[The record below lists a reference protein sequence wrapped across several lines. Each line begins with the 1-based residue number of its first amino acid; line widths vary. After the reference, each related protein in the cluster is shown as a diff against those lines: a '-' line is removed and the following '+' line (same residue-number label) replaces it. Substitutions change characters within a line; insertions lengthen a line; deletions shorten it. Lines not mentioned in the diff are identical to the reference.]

1 MILAFTGEGKG
12 KTTSAAGLALRAWGQ
27 GKKVLLVSFL
37 KAGLKSGE
45 FKAVKRINA
54 PDFAVA
60 CFGRECPYGDEDCC
74 PGNLE
79 CIVLPSNMENRDYE
93 IIKEGLCFVEKQ
105 IKKCFWDIVILD
117 EIINVYNLFPVYRQ
131 DILNMLDNLSMDTV
145 ITGRNCPQE
154 IIERCHLVSEVNFIK
169 NPYDKRLEAKRGIE
183 Y

>member
-1 MILAFTGEGKG
+1 MMLAFTGEGKG
-12 KTTSAAGLALRAWGQ
+12 KTTSAVGLALRAWGQ
-27 GKKVLLVSFL
+27 GKKVLFVSFL

-45 FKAVKRINA
+45 FKAIKKIN
-54 PDFAVA
+54 DWNFAVA
-60 CFGRECPYGDEDCC
+60 CFGRDCPYGDEDCC
-74 PGNLE
+74 PGKLE

-105 IKKCFWDIVILD
+105 IKKPSWDIVILD

-131 DILNMLDNLSMDTV
+131 DILNILNNVPIDVV
-145 ITGRNCPQE
+145 ITGRSCPEE
-154 IIERCHLVSEVNFIK
+154 IIELCHLVSEVEFIK